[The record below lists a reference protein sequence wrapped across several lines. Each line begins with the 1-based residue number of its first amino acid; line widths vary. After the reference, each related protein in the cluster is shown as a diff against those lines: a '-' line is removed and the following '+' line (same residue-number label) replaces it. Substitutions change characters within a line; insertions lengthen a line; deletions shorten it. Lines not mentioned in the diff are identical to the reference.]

1 MPPPTIRTS
10 TWVIRGRGYGFES
23 SAVYLAGMINFGF
36 TDLLLALLAILLVV
50 AAVIDIRTFTI
61 SNRLN
66 LAVALLAL
74 VYWWAVRLPLWP
86 DAAVQLAIAGGVFL
100 LLALAFSAGMM
111 GGGDVK
117 LAAALVLWFS
127 PVNTVR
133 FLVIM
138 SIAGGLV
145 TVVFLAIHRA
155 RRKDGRPKSPYGVAI
170 AIGGLVILA
179 QRFLNQFA

>member
-1 MPPPTIRTS
+1 
-10 TWVIRGRGYGFES
+10 
-23 SAVYLAGMINFGF
+23 MINFGF
-36 TDLLLALLAILLVV
+36 TDLLLTLLAILLFA
-50 AAVIDIRTFTI
+50 AAVIDVRTFTI

-74 VYWWAVRLPLWP
+74 VYWWAVQLPLWP
-86 DAAVQLAIAGGVFL
+86 DAAVQLAVAAGVFL
-100 LLALAFSAGMM
+100 LLALAFAAGMM

-145 TVVFLAIHRA
+145 TIVFLGIHGA
-155 RRKDGRPKSPYGVAI
+155 SRRPGRPKIPYGVAI
-170 AIGGLVILA
+170 AIGGLAILA

>member
-1 MPPPTIRTS
+1 
-10 TWVIRGRGYGFES
+10 
-23 SAVYLAGMINFGF
+23 MINFGF
-36 TDLLLALLAILLVV
+36 TDLLLTLLAILLFA
-50 AAVIDIRTFTI
+50 AAVIDVRTFTI

-74 VYWWAVRLPLWP
+74 VYWWAVQLPLWP
-86 DAAVQLAIAGGVFL
+86 DAAVQLAVAAGVFL
-100 LLALAFSAGMM
+100 LLALAFAAGMM

-145 TVVFLAIHRA
+145 TIVFLAIHGA
-155 RRKDGRPKSPYGVAI
+155 SRRPGRPNIPYGVAI
-170 AIGGLVILA
+170 AIGGLAILA

>member
-1 MPPPTIRTS
+1 
-10 TWVIRGRGYGFES
+10 
-23 SAVYLAGMINFGF
+23 MINFGF
-36 TDLLLALLAILLVV
+36 TDLLLGLLAILLVV
-50 AAVIDIRTFTI
+50 AGVVDVRTFTI

-66 LAVALLAL
+66 LVVALLAF
-74 VYWWAVRLPLWP
+74 VYWWSVRLPLWP
-86 DAAVQLAIAGGVFL
+86 DAAVQLAIAAVVFL
-100 LLALAFSAGMM
+100 LLALAFAAGMM

-117 LAAALVLWFS
+117 LAAALALWFS
-127 PVNTVR
+127 PADTIR

-145 TVVFLAIHRA
+145 TVVFLGIHRA
-155 RRKDGRPKSPYGVAI
+155 SQKPGRPKIPYGVAI